1 MQNNNYHDNVNP
13 DSNQNPSDIDGNADD
28 KNLVE
33 ATTINSDSSLDFLNA
48 MPLCDLSPDQLRIV
62 EESAKKER
70 KNKAEKKLIE
80 HWQLFVKS
88 VDDTDMT
95 LTEALE
101 LCNPSILK
109 GGKKISKIKFRN
121 PDNKNDNWTGRGRKP
136 GWYNDCL
143 ERGITEQEMLV

>member
-121 PDNKNDNWTGRGRKP
+121 PDNKNDN
-136 GWYNDCL
+136 
-143 ERGITEQEMLV
+143 